1 MRIKTNILIT
11 ALILLIIN
19 FGLIIKIDNNILS
32 ISYLLCIM
40 LLSNIIRKRKGIIL

>member
-19 FGLIIKIDNNILS
+19 FGLIIKINNNILS
-32 ISYLLCIM
+32 ISYLLSIM
-40 LLSNIIRKRKGIIL
+40 VLSNIIRKRKGIIL